1 MLKTSTC
8 VRLNQETLQ
17 KIEEIAKKKKRKT
30 SELMRLVLENYVE
43 QFEMQEIAVFLIK
56 YNVYIY
62 SQKTGFANRYAKYG
76 VLCNKYQQYLVYYAN
91 ILHNTIEYFK
101 TYKF

>member
-8 VRLNQETLQ
+8 VRLNEETLK

-43 QFEMQEIAVFLIK
+43 QFEM
-56 YNVYIY
+56 
-62 SQKTGFANRYAKYG
+62 
-76 VLCNKYQQYLVYYAN
+76 
-91 ILHNTIEYFK
+91 
-101 TYKF
+101 